1 LENVFL
7 VGASRES
14 AGHIFQAMQ
23 TQFNF
28 SGKVVVVTGATGA
41 IGMAIARRFH
51 QAGAHV
57 VAADRNHDALAGLRE
72 ELGERCD
79 VLAGDIADDA
89 HRREIVAKAD
99 QHGGVDVLVNNAGLT
114 KTKKPTD
121 EASLDEFDEIIGV
134 NLRAMYALSLDTIRG
149 WTTRQHRG
157 VIVNVSSP
165 GAQRAHRNNAIYD
178 VSKGGVDAL
187 TRCLAVDFGR
197 YGIRVNA
204 IAPAQIPHSH
214 TLSVDPAAA
223 QGLPL
228 PRHGHADEAALPV
241 LFLASE
247 AASFITGHV
256 LPVDGGLLAQ
266 LRTAA
271 S

>member
-1 LENVFL
+1 
-7 VGASRES
+7 
-14 AGHIFQAMQ
+14 MQ

-28 SGKVVVVTGATGA
+28 NDKVVVVTGATGA

-51 QAGAHV
+51 AAGAHV
-57 VAADRNHDALAGLRE
+57 VAADRHADVLARLRD
-72 ELGERCD
+72 ELSERCD

-89 HRREIVAKAD
+89 HRRDIVAKAAGL
-99 QHGGVDVLVNNAGLT
+99 GGVDVLVNNAGLT
-114 KTKKPTD
+114 KTKKPTEETALGD
-121 EASLDEFDEIIGV
+121 FDEIIGV
-134 NLRAMYALSLDTIRG
+134 NLRAMYALSLDVIRG
-149 WTTRQHRG
+149 WTAREHRG
-157 VIVNVSSP
+157 AIVNVSSP

-214 TLSVDPAAA
+214 QVSVDPAAA
-223 QGLPL
+223 RGLPL
-228 PRHGHADEAALPV
+228 PRHGRADEAALPV

-271 S
+271 P

>member
-1 LENVFL
+1 MPSERPGPIL
-7 VGASRES
+7 
-14 AGHIFQAMQ
+14 QAMQ

-41 IGMAIARRFH
+41 IGMAIAQRFH
-51 QAGAHV
+51 EAGAHV
-57 VAADRNHDALAGLRE
+57 LAADRNPDVLARLRE
-72 ELGERCD
+72 ALHERCD

-89 HRREIVAKAD
+89 HRRDIVAKAA
-99 QHGGVDVLVNNAGLT
+99 QLGGVDVLVNNAGLT
-114 KTKKPTD
+114 KTKKPTG
-121 EASLDEFDEIIGV
+121 ETVLDEFDEIIGV
-134 NLRAMYALSLDTIRG
+134 NLRAMYALSLDVIRG
-149 WTTRQHRG
+149 WTAREHRG
-157 VIVNVSSP
+157 AIVNVSSP

-187 TRCLAVDFGR
+187 TRCLAVDFGSH
-197 YGIRVNA
+197 GIRVNA

-214 TLSVDPAAA
+214 TVSVDPAAA
-223 QGLPL
+223 RGLPL
-228 PRHGHADEAALPV
+228 PRHGRADEAALPV

-271 S
+271 A

>member
-1 LENVFL
+1 
-7 VGASRES
+7 
-14 AGHIFQAMQ
+14 MQ
-23 TQFNF
+23 TKFNF
-28 SGKVVVVTGATGA
+28 SGKVAVVTGATGA

-51 QAGAHV
+51 EAGAHV
-57 VAADRNHDALAGLRE
+57 VAAGRNRDVLAGLKDR
-72 ELGERCD
+72 LGSRCD
-79 VLAGDIADDA
+79 VLAGDIADET
-89 HRREIVAKAD
+89 HRREIMASAAA
-99 QHGGVDVLVNNAGLT
+99 QGGCDVLVNNAGLT
-114 KTKKPTD
+114 RTKKPTH
-121 EASLDEFDEIIGV
+121 EAALDEFDEIIGV
-134 NLRAMYALSLDTIRG
+134 NLRAMYALSLDAIRG
-149 WTTRQHRG
+149 WTAREHRG

-187 TRCLAVDFGR
+187 TRCLAVDYGR
-197 YGIRVNA
+197 HGIRVNA

-214 TLSVDPAAA
+214 TLTVDPAAA
-223 QGLPL
+223 LGLPL
-228 PRHGHADEAALPV
+228 PRHGEADEAALPV

-271 S
+271 A

>member
-1 LENVFL
+1 
-7 VGASRES
+7 
-14 AGHIFQAMQ
+14 MQ

-28 SGKVVVVTGATGA
+28 SGKVVVVTGASGA
-41 IGMAIARRFH
+41 IGMAIARRFV
-51 QAGAHV
+51 QAGARV
-57 VAADRNHDALAGLRE
+57 LATGRNRDVLARLRE
-72 ELGERCD
+72 ELGASCI
-79 VLAGDIADDA
+79 VLAGDMADDT
-89 HRREIVAKAD
+89 HRREIQTLAAEC
-99 QHGGVDVLVNNAGLT
+99 GGIDVLINNAGLT
-114 KTKKPTD
+114 KTKGPTD
-121 EASLDEFDEIIGV
+121 EASLDEFDQIVAV
-134 NLRAMYALSLDTIRG
+134 NLRAMYALSLDVIRD
-149 WTTRQHRG
+149 WKVRERHG

-214 TLSVDPAAA
+214 TLKVDPAAA
-223 QGLPL
+223 AGLPL
-228 PRHGHADEAALPV
+228 PRHGDADEAALPV
-241 LFLASE
+241 LFLASD

-266 LRTAA
+266 LRVPAG
-271 S
+271 

>member
-1 LENVFL
+1 LENVFQAGAFEAS
-7 VGASRES
+7 GASLVK
-14 AGHIFQAMQ
+14 AMQ

-41 IGMAIARRFH
+41 IGMATVRRFH

-57 VAADRNHDALAGLRE
+57 IAAGRNRDVLAGLRE
-72 ELGERCD
+72 ELGGRCD
-79 VLAGDIADDA
+79 VLAGDIADAA
-89 HRREIVAKAD
+89 HRQAIVTQAAER
-99 QHGGVDVLVNNAGLT
+99 GGMDVLVNNAGLT

-121 EASLDEFDEIIGV
+121 DTSLDEFDEIIGV
-134 NLRAMYALSLDTIRG
+134 NLRAMYALSLEAIRG
-149 WTTRQHRG
+149 WTAREHHG

-214 TLSVDPAAA
+214 TPNVDPSAAL
-223 QGLPL
+223 GLPL
-228 PRHGHADEAALPV
+228 PRHGLADEAALPV
-241 LFLASE
+241 LFLASA

-271 S
+271 A